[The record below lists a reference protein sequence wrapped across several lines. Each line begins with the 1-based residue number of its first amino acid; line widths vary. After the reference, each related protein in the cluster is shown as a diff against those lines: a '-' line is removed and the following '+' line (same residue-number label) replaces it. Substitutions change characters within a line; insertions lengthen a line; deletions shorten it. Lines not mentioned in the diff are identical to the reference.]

1 METLEFVTFFLPPK
15 FFSLFRFYAL
25 DTLFNLPEA
34 CLYADLVVHLETLAN
49 LDLKNSIIDANTSNI
64 SYMSLFQ
71 DVRSAM
77 DYVHIRGE
85 LKSKTLE
92 DLPK

>member
-1 METLEFVTFFLPPK
+1 
-15 FFSLFRFYAL
+15 
-25 DTLFNLPEA
+25 LFNLPEA
-34 CLYADLVVHLETLAN
+34 CLYADLVDHLEGLKD
-49 LDLKNSIIDANTSNI
+49 LDLKNSVVDAQSANI

-92 DLPK
+92 DLPKYNNNKKFLVS